1 VAVQVPEQLLINP
14 SLELTVPLPAPA
26 VFTVSVKRCTSK
38 VAVTDLAALIVTVQV
53 IAATVSHPLQPPKMN
68 PLPGLAVSVTVV
80 PPLKVAAQVPGHLID
95 PSLELT
101 VPPPVP
107 ATLTVSRD
115 ALVHTTNAWKSK
127 TSGTGLNMITR
138 HPRGSALSS
147 VGSPVASEMGK
158 ESETC
163 IFSGLTELSV
173 DTRPPPVATSD
184 PLHKTW
190 AVPVVS
196 VATVTAA
203 DRKT

>member
-1 VAVQVPEQLLINP
+1 MVAAEVAGLVIAPTLD
-14 SLELTVPLPAPA
+14 PA
-26 VFTVSVKRCTSK
+26 VC
-38 VAVTDLAALIVTVQV
+38 
-53 IAATVSHPLQPPKMN
+53 PPF
-68 PLPGLAVSVTVV
+68 
-80 PPLKVAAQVPGHLID
+80 
-95 PSLELT
+95 
-101 VPPPVP
+101 P

-163 IFSGLTELSV
+163 IFSGLTELGA
-173 DTRPPPVATSD
+173 DTRPPPVAKSD